1 MNAPS
6 TPSGSPSPGGG
17 GEAHISPPFGG
28 STAEGREGGLS
39 GEAPA
44 AKAAPWR
51 RALGAFVLFG
61 GVGLVFLFGAG
72 ALGVSGPA
80 TAKAWLAAASGP
92 WALPAA
98 IACFAGLAFLG
109 VPQFVLIAAAV
120 AAFGPWRGLAYSWT
134 GTMVSALIGFWIGRT
149 WGASL
154 LPSRG
159 EGAVGRFISLVARN
173 GFLASL
179 VIRLVPFA
187 PFVVVN
193 MAAGV
198 TPIAALDF
206 GAGTAIGILPKI
218 VLTALAG
225 NSITR
230 AVAGGAWGVAI
241 GLMVVAGAI
250 WLAASLAARRWM
262 KP

>member
-1 MNAPS
+1 MRV
-6 TPSGSPSPGGG
+6 SP
-17 GEAHISPPFGG
+17 A
-28 STAEGREGGLS
+28 L
-39 GEAPA
+39 
-44 AKAAPWR
+44 R
-51 RALGAFVLFG
+51 RAATAFVLFG

-72 ALGVSGPA
+72 ILGLSGPA
-80 TAKAWLAAASGP
+80 TARAWLAAASGP

-98 IACFAGLAFLG
+98 VACFAGLAFLG

-134 GTMVSALIGFWIGRT
+134 GTMVSALIGFWIGRA
-149 WGASL
+149 WGAGL
-154 LPSRG
+154 LSGPG
-159 EGAVGRFISLVARN
+159 EGALARFMALVARN

-198 TPIAALDF
+198 TPIGWADF
-206 GAGTAIGILPKI
+206 AVGTAIGILPKI
-218 VLTALAG
+218 ALTALAG
-225 NSITR
+225 NSIVR

-241 GLMVVAGAI
+241 GLMVLAAAI
-250 WLAASLAARRWM
+250 WIGASLAARRWM